1 MSKQV
6 FVKPTQDA
14 LVRFPKTMNILP
26 DTGSYVQFN
35 SYWRRRLRDG
45 SVFISKPEKKIVEKE
60 EEDFKE
66 DKKGGRK

>member
-45 SVFISKPEKKIVEKE
+45 SVFISKPEKKIVL
-60 EEDFKE
+60 DNPE
-66 DKKGGRK
+66 DKKGGKK